1 MFNETFLNA
10 AIKRASQLASIKKEA
25 SKTNRETRTYAI
37 SGELNVIQ
45 VSNVGKANGEEYVFN
60 RYLPLVQ
67 AMTAESVNAFT
78 VSNIHN
84 NMQAKKHKA
93 EFVTSVTMH
102 TYGKEKNIGILFAYD
117 NGSTDANGNWKAA
130 NFNTVVR
137 KAATMSSKRAATY
150 GFDIEASDAYFE
162 TIKKWFELF
171 EHDFKTY
178 DESRN
183 LKWTK
188 EVAFAT
194 ASYQS
199 VNESVSQA
207 FAFAVLD
214 IDSNGRKFIEREY
227 IFMGDVILLI
237 NRKSAE
243 KYTFI
248 KDKKGNRISALM
260 SRQTI
265 KINSIEESKNV
276 KLLSMIETDVDA
288 AIAKR
293 KSNGRIKQEIK
304 REQEINP
311 FTQAEIETAT
321 VEDITEEQA
330 EADEQDVIEIATVAE
345 EQKVIVAE
353 VIESEEQPEE
363 TQKQEEN
370 EVSIFRKAN
379 PVSGSIFGKKPLTA
393 KEEARAIIVTEQELV
408 DDNDYH
414 ANFNMAN
421 PVVADVPAPIDA
433 SLHFERERV

>member
-45 VSNVGKANGEEYVFN
+45 VSNIGKANGEEYVFN

-93 EFVTSVTMH
+93 EFVTTVTMH

-117 NGSTDANGNWKAA
+117 NGTTDANGNWKAA

-194 ASYQS
+194 ASYQG

-207 FAFAVLD
+207 FAFAVFD
-214 IDSNGRKFIEREY
+214 VDSNGRKFIEREY

-311 FTQAEIETAT
+311 FTQAEIETAN
-321 VEDITEEQA
+321 VEEITEEQV
-330 EADEQDVIEIATVAE
+330 EVE
-345 EQKVIVAE
+345 EQKVIEPATVAE
-353 VIESEEQPEE
+353 VIEAEEQPEE

-393 KEEARAIIVTEQELV
+393 KEEARTIIVTEQELV
-408 DDNDYH
+408 DDKDYH

-421 PVVADVPAPIDA
+421 PIVADVPAPINA
-433 SLHFERERV
+433 TFHFERERV